1 MLVMLLEEILGKVM
15 IALKR
20 VIVMVVMIMV
30 DMLEELLQVEITM
43 DVESRKKMGLEGR
56 RWEGEGLLVEERS

>member
-20 VIVMVVMIMV
+20 LIVMVVMIMV
-30 DMLEELLQVEITM
+30 DMLEELLQLEITM
-43 DVESRKKMGLEGR
+43 DVENRKMMGLEGR

>member
-1 MLVMLLEEILGKVM
+1 MEEILGKVM

-20 VIVMVVMIMV
+20 VIMMVVMIMV
-30 DMLEELLQVEITM
+30 DILEELLQLEITM
-43 DVESRKKMGLEGR
+43 DVESRKMMGLEGR